1 MSNKITALIDR
12 LVRSALT
19 EAESSTGV
27 RIKTERNLANE
38 IALSLDEQEEEEE
51 EAAEEETEAPP
62 ADDPEPVGDILD
74 TEETAEEETGGG
86 EEASAEVD
94 VEVTDDSEPDASSKP
109 KRKMSPPKVA
119 TGTSYKDFKHNFNII
134 RSARAISKPVNG
146 EKMITKTGVRLRN
159 YFEGLTGAE
168 KQALQRFMV
177 GLAQVLV
184 VGKPAADATR
194 PDIKKTEPEAVDV
207 KVIEPEQTDVEIG
220 ENPPVRVVGSKLE
233 GMMRSKRKLFT

>member
-38 IALSLDEQEEEEE
+38 IARSLDEQEKEEEE
-51 EAAEEETEAPP
+51 ETTEEETEEPP
-62 ADDPEPVGDILD
+62 AEEPEKVNDILGD
-74 TEETAEEETGGG
+74 PPAADDAAADD
-86 EEASAEVD
+86 EEASTEVD
-94 VEVTDDSEPDASSKP
+94 VEVTDDDAASKP
-109 KRKMSPPKVA
+109 KRKMSPPTVA

-184 VGKPAADATR
+184 VGKSAADATR
-194 PDIKKTEPEAVDV
+194 PDIKKTEPETADV
-207 KVIEPEQTDVEIG
+207 KVIDPGQTDVEIG
-220 ENPPVRVVGSKLE
+220 ENPPIRIVGSKLE